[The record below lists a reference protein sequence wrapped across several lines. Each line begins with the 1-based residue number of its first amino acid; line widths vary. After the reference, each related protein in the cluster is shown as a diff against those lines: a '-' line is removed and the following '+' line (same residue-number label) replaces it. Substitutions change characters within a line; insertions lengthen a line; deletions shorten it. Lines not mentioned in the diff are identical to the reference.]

1 MRSLFDCLYIF
12 VYIML
17 CLCGLCLVISYGF
30 IFFKKFF
37 LRVSVELKSD
47 FEIFF
52 LKMLGLIFG
61 RDFLF

>member
-1 MRSLFDCLYIF
+1 
-12 VYIML
+12 ML

-37 LRVSVELKSD
+37 LRVSIELKSD
-47 FEIFF
+47 FEFFF

>member
-1 MRSLFDCLYIF
+1 MRSLFDCLYIC

-17 CLCGLCLVISYGF
+17 CLFGLCLVISYGF